1 MGWGS
6 GPDIGS
12 KARSDSEEGMLV
24 RHFKGLLSQLLVE
37 ATSSHIL
44 QCIQPDCFG
53 CVWVGL
59 IPDPKPP
66 AMSLGCEACSCGC

>member
-6 GPDIGS
+6 GPDIRS
-12 KARSDSEEGMLV
+12 KARSDSEEGMLI

-44 QCIQPDCFG
+44 KCIQPDCFG
-53 CVWVGL
+53 C
-59 IPDPKPP
+59 I
-66 AMSLGCEACSCGC
+66 